1 MITAEDTPNPH
12 ALMFSVTLAALET
25 TGTTP
30 RSYRNAQAAE
40 DAGDAPAVALFGA
53 GPVAGVLILPRFVT
67 VSKTT
72 TARWS
77 RLRPKIEAVLQEHRV
92 PRA

>member
-1 MITAEDTPNPH
+1 
-12 ALMFSVTLAALET
+12 
-25 TGTTP
+25 
-30 RSYRNAQAAE
+30 
-40 DAGDAPAVALFGA
+40 
-53 GPVAGVLILPRFVT
+53 VLILPRFVT